1 MALTIG
7 IPRKPRPAR
16 PRSETRSTRWKV
28 SIHRRRFWTR
38 QTINITTTVLFAIA
52 FLSIWF
58 DNPHNLATAIGLVTA
73 GLAFALLSLGG
84 LRFYLHEGGT
94 TRPDAALLELRE
106 EHFIGRIIRLE
117 KHVVA
122 KRSLC
127 RRANARGENVRTEF
141 AIVHEVLNRNLV

>member
-1 MALTIG
+1 M
-7 IPRKPRPAR
+7 
-16 PRSETRSTRWKV
+16 
-28 SIHRRRFWTR
+28 
-38 QTINITTTVLFAIA
+38 LFAIA

-73 GLAFALLSLGG
+73 G